1 MLGIRGLDPFGAFH
15 AGLGLMAIVL
25 GFCVLILQKGTA
37 LHRRIG
43 MAYLV
48 SMVALNV
55 TALAIYDLFGQ
66 WGPFHNL
73 ALVSL
78 LTVTAG
84 VVPVWVRRPR
94 GRWMR
99 LHATCMAWSFAGVLA
114 AFFSELGARIP
125 GVGLVAGV
133 IWPTAA
139 VMLAAAILIH
149 TRVPRT
155 VGRLAAPAA
164 NMEAL
169 S

>member
-1 MLGIRGLDPFGAFH
+1 MGPADGGVTRGVAAGGT
-15 AGLGLMAIVL
+15 GLGGRSRA
-25 GFCVLILQKGTA
+25 T
-37 LHRRIG
+37 
-43 MAYLV
+43 V
-48 SMVALNV
+48 S
-55 TALAIYDLFGQ
+55 
-66 WGPFHNL
+66 GPQ
-73 ALVSL
+73 V
-78 LTVTAG
+78 
-84 VVPVWVRRPR
+84 
-94 GRWMR
+94 
-99 LHATCMAWSFAGVLA
+99 
-114 AFFSELGARIP
+114 P